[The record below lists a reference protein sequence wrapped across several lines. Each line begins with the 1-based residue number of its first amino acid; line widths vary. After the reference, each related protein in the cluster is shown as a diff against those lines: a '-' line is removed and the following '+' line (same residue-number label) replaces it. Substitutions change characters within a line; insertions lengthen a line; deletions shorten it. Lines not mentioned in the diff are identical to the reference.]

1 MSLLSRIVGVITSPR
16 ATFENVVAAP
26 RPFGVLLI
34 VALVIGIGSSIPQ
47 FTEAGRQ
54 AALDAQV
61 KAMEGFGMT
70 VTPEAYEK
78 LEAQSRSIPLKIVG
92 VVSTFVFL
100 PLWSLL
106 LTAVLWAAFNA
117 ILGGTGTFKQ
127 VLAIVTHSQ
136 VIEAV
141 GLVIGLPIQLM
152 RSTMTMAGPFN
163 LRALAPWLEEGSKL
177 GAFLGSIS
185 VFNVWGIIVT
195 AIGLSVLYRRNAR
208 NIAIVLLVVFL
219 LVMYGFSSL
228 FGSIMGGSR

>member
-1 MSLLSRIVGVITSPR
+1 MSLLSRIVGVIASPR

-54 AALDAQV
+54 AAVDAQV

-70 VTPEAYEK
+70 VTPEAYERI
-78 LEAQSRSIPLKIVG
+78 ETQSRSIPLKIFG
-92 VVSTFVFL
+92 AVSTLVFL
-100 PLWSLL
+100 PIWSLL

-136 VIEAV
+136 VIGAL

-152 RSTMTMAGPFN
+152 QNTMSMAGPFN

-177 GAFLGSIS
+177 GAYLGSIS
-185 VFNVWGIIVT
+185 VFNLWGIVVT

-208 NIAIVLLVVFL
+208 NIAIGLLVVFL
-219 LVMYGFSSL
+219 LLMYGFSSL
-228 FGSIMGGSR
+228 FGSFMGGSR